1 MTSPAVRAA
10 RLIACVA
17 FATAVGLN
25 VTAAGMVRPR
35 AITDE
40 PLWLQSP
47 AVARRLSLSFRDLV
61 ADIYWVRA
69 VVYYGSERLAP
80 GGERKYVRLYPLL
93 DFSTSLD
100 QRFDVAYRLGAI
112 FLSEGYPG
120 GPGRPDQALQ
130 LLEKGRRYEPDQW
143 QFAHDMGFVYYW
155 WLRDFSAAAAHFEE
169 AARLPGAPLWL
180 RTMAA
185 VTLAKGGDRDAA
197 RQLWTQLLD
206 GSDVDWIKRSAAFH
220 LQQIRA
226 LDDLDALTGLIERFA
241 VRAGRPP
248 ASWDDLVQ
256 AGLLRAVPVDPQEVP
271 YVLQDGVPALSPSSN
286 LLPLPGHEAG
296 R

>member
-1 MTSPAVRAA
+1 MTSPAIRAA

-25 VTAAGMVRPR
+25 VTAAGMARPR
-35 AITDE
+35 ATTE
-40 PLWLQSP
+40 APLWLQSP
-47 AVARRLSLSFRDLV
+47 DVARRLSLSFRDLA
-61 ADIYWVRA
+61 ADVYWVRA

-80 GGERKYVRLYPLL
+80 GGEKRYALLYPLL

-100 QRFDVAYRLGAI
+100 QRFDVAYSLGAI
-112 FLSEGYPG
+112 FLSEGHPG
-120 GPGRPDQALQ
+120 GPGRPDLALQ
-130 LLEKGRRYEPDQW
+130 LLAKGRRYEPERW
-143 QFAHDMGFVYYW
+143 QYAHDMAFVHYW
-155 WLRDFSAAAAHFEE
+155 WLKDFRAAATHFEE
-169 AARLPGAPLWL
+169 AARLPAAPLWL

-206 GSDVDWIKRSAAFH
+206 GSEVDWIKRSAVFH

-226 LDDLDALTGLIERFA
+226 LDDLDALRGLIERFTA
-241 VRAGRPP
+241 RAGRPP
-248 ASWDDLVQ
+248 SSWDDLVR

-271 YVLQDGVPALSPSSN
+271 YVLQNGAPALSPASS